1 MEIGD
6 YTHATERTMQYEFH
20 VPDMTCNHCKMR
32 IEKAVSSLNDIESV
46 NIILDKKL
54 VIVEGDAPEKDI
66 RQAIQNSG
74 YSVSNA

>member
-1 MEIGD
+1 
-6 YTHATERTMQYEFH
+6 MQYEFH